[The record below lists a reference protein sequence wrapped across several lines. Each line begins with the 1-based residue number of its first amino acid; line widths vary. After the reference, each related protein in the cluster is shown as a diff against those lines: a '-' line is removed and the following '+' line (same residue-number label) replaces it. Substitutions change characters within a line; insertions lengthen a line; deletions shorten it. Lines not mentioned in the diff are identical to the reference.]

1 MGLSSNWSI
10 RSCGI
15 YLSGLSWKTWRYQ
28 SVKWDWN
35 LICLDNFIPSPEI
48 IHLFSS
54 DNSFVCVMVVSWQLL
69 SQSLIPLASVY
80 SRGTRYPPHNLLWPH
95 HRGPMSQ
102 ELKRQTCCMRSQP
115 HERLWPPLIKLNL
128 EMVGKPVSAAV
139 AVAKKVNFRF
149 SIPILK
155 FQFQYQIRGIR
166 VTKDWYFRQMF
177 QHYLEQHPHDFSF
190 IVDQVWIYNLWFTTK
205 FLGQIWWKKDLWVMF
220 SNAKSM
226 TCNLEMKSITA
237 MQNPFDW

>member
-10 RSCGI
+10 RSRGI
-15 YLSGLSWKTWRYQ
+15 YLSGLSWKIWRYQ

-35 LICLDNFIPSPEI
+35 LICLDNFIPSLEI

-80 SRGTRYPPHNLLWPH
+80 SRGTRYPPHSLLWPH

-115 HERLWPPLIKLNL
+115 HERLWPPLLKLNL
-128 EMVGKPVSAAV
+128 EMVGKLVSAAV
-139 AVAKKVNFRF
+139 AVAKINFRF
-149 SIPILK
+149 SIPIPIPIPK

-166 VTKDWYFRQMF
+166 VTKDWYFRQC
-177 QHYLEQHPHDFSF
+177 FSIILNSTPMIF
-190 IVDQVWIYNLWFTTK
+190 CSLWIKCEFTIFDLQLN
-205 FLGQIWWKKDLWVMF
+205 FLVRFDERKIFESCFL
-220 SNAKSM
+220 
-226 TCNLEMKSITA
+226 
-237 MQNPFDW
+237 MQNPWHVT

>member
-1 MGLSSNWSI
+1 MAFISVDYHE
-10 RSCGI
+10 RSED
-15 YLSGLSWKTWRYQ
+15 TNH
-28 SVKWDWN
+28 WN
-35 LICLDNFIPSPEI
+35 LICWDNFIPSPEI

-80 SRGTRYPPHNLLWPH
+80 SRGTRYPPHSLLWPH

-115 HERLWPPLIKLNL
+115 HERLWPPLLKLNFNSNSNIKLGEL
-128 EMVGKPVSAAV
+128 GSQRLA
-139 AVAKKVNFRF
+139 
-149 SIPILK
+149 L
-155 FQFQYQIRGIR
+155 Q
-166 VTKDWYFRQMF
+166 TMF
-177 QHYLEQHPHDFSF
+177 QHYLDFSF

-226 TCNLEMKSITA
+226 TCNLEMNSITA
-237 MQNPFDW
+237 MQNPFNC

>member
-1 MGLSSNWSI
+1 MVSTDSGNGFLLDGAKPLSETMWAYHQIDNVGLSSNWSI

-15 YLSGLSWKTWRYQ
+15 YISGLSWKIWRYQ

-35 LICLDNFIPSPEI
+35 LICWDNFIPSPDI

-80 SRGTRYPPHNLLWPH
+80 SRGTRYPPQSLLWPH

-115 HERLWPPLIKLNL
+115 HERLWPPLLKLNL
-128 EMVGKPVSAAV
+128 EMVGKLISASV
-139 AVAKKVNFRF
+139 AVAKSSTPVFNSDSNSNSRDFNSNSIFNSTNF
-149 SIPILK
+149 
-155 FQFQYQIRGIR
+155 
-166 VTKDWYFRQMF
+166 
-177 QHYLEQHPHDFSF
+177 
-190 IVDQVWIYNLWFTTK
+190 N
-205 FLGQIWWKKDLWVMF
+205 
-220 SNAKSM
+220 SNS
-226 TCNLEMKSITA
+226 
-237 MQNPFDW
+237 

>member
-1 MGLSSNWSI
+1 MYYSCKYSVWVIGQHRFRQWLLAWWCQAIIWNNVGLSSNWSI

-15 YLSGLSWKTWRYQ
+15 YLSGLSWKIWRYQ
-28 SVKWDWN
+28 SVKWDLN

-80 SRGTRYPPHNLLWPH
+80 SRGTRYPPHSLLWPH

-115 HERLWPPLIKLNL
+115 HERLWPPLLKLNL
-128 EMVGKPVSAAV
+128 EMV
-139 AVAKKVNFRF
+139 N
-149 SIPILK
+149 
-155 FQFQYQIRGIR
+155 
-166 VTKDWYFRQMF
+166 
-177 QHYLEQHPHDFSF
+177 
-190 IVDQVWIYNLWFTTK
+190 
-205 FLGQIWWKKDLWVMF
+205 
-220 SNAKSM
+220 
-226 TCNLEMKSITA
+226 
-237 MQNPFDW
+237 